1 MALEPGSPNARLMF
15 RALGVTQRLV
25 KKLGNGG
32 TLQRDELRA
41 GELATQALRIC
52 IADPSIAHR
61 QELLIVEAER
71 LAPRPP
77 DAPREPRRDPRRDNH
92 DSRDSRS
99 NRGPSRG
106 ASGNQYK
113 PQPKPTSNK
122 NPATVT
128 VKKKPKQIVKP

>member
-1 MALEPGSPNARLMF
+1 MALEPGSTNARLMF

-25 KKLGNGG
+25 KKIGNGG

-41 GELATQALRIC
+41 GELATQALRAC

-77 DAPREPRRDPRRDNH
+77 DPPREPRREPRRDPRDR
-92 DSRDSRS
+92 RPP
-99 NRGPSRG
+99 RGGPGKPKARRKPPS
-106 ASGNQYK
+106 AEK
-113 PQPKPTSNK
+113 K
-122 NPATVT
+122 NPAVVT
-128 VKKKPKQIVKP
+128 IKKKPKQIVKP

>member
-25 KKLGNGG
+25 KKIGNGG

-41 GELATQALRIC
+41 GELATQALRTC

-71 LAPRPP
+71 LAPRPT
-77 DAPREPRRDPRRDNH
+77 DTPRERRHEPSRDHHDRQPGRGSQGQKSKPRR
-92 DSRDSRS
+92 
-99 NRGPSRG
+99 
-106 ASGNQYK
+106 K
-113 PQPKPTSNK
+113 PQTAQGKK
-122 NPATVT
+122 PATVT
-128 VKKKPKQIVKP
+128 IKKKPKQFVTP

>member
-25 KKLGNGG
+25 KKIGNGG

-41 GELATQALRIC
+41 GELATQALRVC

-77 DAPREPRRDPRRDNH
+77 DPPREARRDPRRDN
-92 DSRDSRS
+92 RERRPP
-99 NRGPSRG
+99 RGGPAKSKPRRKPS
-106 ASGNQYK
+106 SDEK
-113 PQPKPTSNK
+113 K
-122 NPATVT
+122 NPAV
-128 VKKKPKQIVKP
+128 VIIKKKPKQIVKP